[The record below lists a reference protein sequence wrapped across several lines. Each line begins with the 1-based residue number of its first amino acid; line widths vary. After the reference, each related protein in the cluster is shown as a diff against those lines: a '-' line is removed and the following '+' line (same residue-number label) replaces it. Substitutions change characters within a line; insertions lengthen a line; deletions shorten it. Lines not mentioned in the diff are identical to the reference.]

1 MIGNIISK
9 TEILRKNE
17 IEFEFALKG
26 KWAENFYLNNFHK
39 FHKNHKID
47 LGIDEIN
54 KFINILKYWF
64 IIFFVIL
71 NIIH

>member
-26 KWAENFYLNNFHK
+26 KWE
-39 FHKNHKID
+39 ID
-47 LGIDEIN
+47 LGSMR
-54 KFINILKYWF
+54 
-64 IIFFVIL
+64 
-71 NIIH
+71 